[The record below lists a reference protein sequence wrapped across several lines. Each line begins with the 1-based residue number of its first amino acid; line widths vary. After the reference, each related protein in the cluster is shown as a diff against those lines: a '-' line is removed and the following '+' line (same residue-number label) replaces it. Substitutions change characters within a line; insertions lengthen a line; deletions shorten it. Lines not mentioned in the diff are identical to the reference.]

1 MVAKGRI
8 GSAPDHHPTRGY
20 SPAQSTDCTAQPDDR
35 NGPQELLSRFS
46 APIQQRSNTPQNR
59 ITHAPSMACPTV
71 NRTLYAVTHC
81 PYAKSIAKHPLKS
94 LTRVLRND
102 RSQDPMSQPA
112 NCLSQPTVSAS
123 QLSQPANCL
132 SQPTVSAS
140 QLSQPANCLSQPTV
154 SASQLSQPANCLS
167 QPTVSASQLS
177 QPAKSGR
184 QNTMVPRRDCS

>member
-1 MVAKGRI
+1 MNDLLVPTRLAHPTVGRGDSLHHITASPLYRRTITPLHHHSVNRENVPGPHATVAKGRI

-20 SPAQSTDCTAQPDDR
+20 SPAQSTDCTAQPNDR

-46 APIQQRSNTPQNR
+46 TPIQQRSNTPKNR
-59 ITHAPSMACPTV
+59 ITHAPSMACPTA

-112 NCLSQPTVSAS
+112 NCLSQRSRGAKTPCSLAVIAAS
-123 QLSQPANCL
+123 VVIQ
-132 SQPTVSAS
+132 
-140 QLSQPANCLSQPTV
+140 
-154 SASQLSQPANCLS
+154 
-167 QPTVSASQLS
+167 
-177 QPAKSGR
+177 
-184 QNTMVPRRDCS
+184 